1 MAGDKIDVETGLILV
16 GMVKYQE
23 LWIVD
28 GRMVVSQESRHIY
41 GRWGL
46 KILSF

>member
-1 MAGDKIDVETGLILV
+1 MLV

-28 GRMVVSQESRHIY
+28 GRMVVSHE
-41 GRWGL
+41 
-46 KILSF
+46 LSKTHFYLALADGN